1 MPQRARPLDGGPT
14 HQARSPAHG
23 TPSQVS
29 RGRGAAHEDGRGE
42 VERQNQD
49 QDGEKGHFISTE
61 EAVLQGNDL
70 FISTKDPEF
79 GASSQQCLGK
89 ECLDCCLAMW
99 T

>member
-1 MPQRARPLDGGPT
+1 MEAPPT
-14 HQARSPAHG
+14 RQEAPPTGHHPRSAEGVVLPMKMD
-23 TPSQVS
+23 V
-29 RGRGAAHEDGRGE
+29 GRWRD
-42 VERQNQD
+42 NQD

-70 FISTKDPEF
+70 FIRTKDPEF

-89 ECLDCCLAMW
+89 DCIDCCLAMR